1 MRYEKTVNGITT
13 RQYLEGDRIIAEEI
27 LNASG
32 SVAHT
37 KYYIYDQTGIAG
49 MVYDGDSYYFGK
61 NIFGDVTTIYD
72 CYGNWKA
79 SYEYDLWGNITS
91 GGSSGIAKENPF
103 RFRGYYYDSE
113 TGFYYLQSRYYD
125 PEICRFINA
134 DNLELL
140 STLSG
145 TPGHLNLY
153 AYCNNNPVMYSD
165 PSGHFSL
172 SSIII
177 CIAVSFLAELTSD
190 LIDDGKINSDIQ
202 DYLGAI
208 LSGAIGGLGTGLISS
223 AIFSGLGE
231 VLSKTLITNE
241 IKSFGEALLVF
252 SMSAVSAS
260 VGYGIGKGVQKWR
273 GTVKFNSIVGNSTK
287 NIVINNK
294 LANAG
299 FEQLKIGV
307 LGKSGVIDGII
318 INTKSLDIIDD
329 IFEVGFGFFSSVR
342 W

>member
-1 MRYEKTVNGITT
+1 MNGITT
-13 RQYLEGDRIIAEEI
+13 RQYLEGDKIIAEEV

-72 CYGNWKA
+72 SYGNWEA

-145 TPGHLNLY
+145 TPGQLNLY

-165 PSGHFSL
+165 PSGEGIASVL
-172 SSIII
+172 IILGISILFNAIDGGI
-177 CIAVSFLAELTSD
+177 TALMNGQNFGLGLLA
-190 LIDDGKINSDIQ
+190 
-202 DYLGAI
+202 GAI
-208 LSGAIGGLGTGLISS
+208 SGVVAGFITYFIPHSALLARGASS
-223 AIFSGLGE
+223 AVFNILNEVFQTGGFDPKNLGIYA
-231 VLSKTLITNE
+231 VDV
-241 IKSFGEALLVF
+241 ALDVML
-252 SMSAVSAS
+252 SAS
-260 VGYGIGKGVQKWR
+260 IYTRYKKTTIASTVYRNVGDIFVDIIENHLFFSPEAQSRLQMSY
-273 GTVKFNSIVGNSTK
+273 SGNSEQDTK
-287 NIVINNK
+287 T
-294 LANAG
+294 
-299 FEQLKIGV
+299 
-307 LGKSGVIDGII
+307 SHRGII
-318 INTKSLDIIDD
+318 WDRFICLIRN
-329 IFEVGFGFFSSVR
+329 
-342 W
+342 